1 MTSACLEQL
10 LPIYYTRM
18 TDYESDIYWVN
29 QIRISQSWMLAS
41 NLFMDFQDVIP
52 YRRAL
57 EQHFYISN
65 EEILLLEVLRHFD
78 PVQSLRSISSRLLPP
93 PFPETIIHTVLL
105 SFYGA
110 CELCTDVWDVR

>member
-10 LPIYYTRM
+10 LPVYYTRM

-52 YRRAL
+52 YSRAL
-57 EQHFYISN
+57 EQHFTYLMKRFFYLRFCGTL
-65 EEILLLEVLRHFD
+65 ILFNRFEV
-78 PVQSLRSISSRLLPP
+78 
-93 PFPETIIHTVLL
+93 
-105 SFYGA
+105 
-110 CELCTDVWDVR
+110 